1 MHKISQGDLFLESF
15 LFRSFVIRN
24 LSMYEIV
31 GAREGLNFL
40 DLGSGSG
47 IVSLAAKR
55 LGAKV
60 HSIDYDAPEGT
71 LVVAALDSV
80 VISIKNDS
88 QFGGDDPTFEKEGN
102 FIEILHANDEVSE
115 LEF

>member
-1 MHKISQGDLFLESF
+1 MPTQNLYHYPIDLSKTTSISKIGIAHVGDL
-15 LFRSFVIRN
+15 
-24 LSMYEIV
+24 
-31 GAREGLNFL
+31 
-40 DLGSGSG
+40 
-47 IVSLAAKR
+47 
-55 LGAKV
+55 V

>member
-1 MHKISQGDLFLESF
+1 MPTQNLYHYPIDLSKTTSISKIGIAHVGDL
-15 LFRSFVIRN
+15 
-24 LSMYEIV
+24 
-31 GAREGLNFL
+31 
-40 DLGSGSG
+40 
-47 IVSLAAKR
+47 
-55 LGAKV
+55 V

-88 QFGGDDPTFEKEGN
+88 QLGGDDPTFEKEGN